1 MDLDYEFTLKD
12 QIFIFKF
19 VEFTNIGFTATTQPM
34 EKTLLLGDEA
44 IAQGAIDA
52 GISGIYAYP
61 GTPSTEIMEYIMN
74 SREAHSKN
82 IRTGWATNEKTA
94 MEASLGMSYAGKR
107 AIVCMKHVGLNV
119 AADAFINSAIT
130 GANGGLIV
138 VAADDPSMHS
148 SQNEQDSRF
157 YGKFA
162 MIPSLEPSNQQEAY
176 DMVHYGFEISERFKV
191 PILMRLTTRLAHSRS
206 GVLRKDPRPQ
216 NPLQLPDNPKQYILL
231 PANARRQ
238 FRHLLDIQGD
248 FQEDADKSNF
258 NLYLD
263 GPDKS
268 LGIVACGIAYN
279 YLLENFSNGKVP
291 YPILKIGQYPLSRP
305 KMKRLYEECEE
316 ILVLED
322 GYPIVEELINSFF
335 GLGKKIKGRLNG
347 TIRRDGELNPNKVGK
362 ALGLTIPETRP
373 IPDLV
378 TNRPPK
384 LCKGCP
390 HIYSYNALNEA
401 LIEYSKG
408 RVFSDIGCYTLGALE
423 PFEAINSCVDMG
435 ASITMAK
442 GAADAGFTPAV
453 AVIGDSTFTHSGMT
467 GLLDAVNDKSS
478 ITVVILDN
486 ATVAMTGGQHSS
498 ALGKIEAICAAL
510 GVEKDH
516 IKIMNPSPKYHE
528 ENMNTFKNEIRY
540 QGVSVIIPRR
550 ECLHTAA
557 RRIKEEKR
565 KTEKE
570 KLPSI
575 V

>member
-1 MDLDYEFTLKD
+1 
-12 QIFIFKF
+12 
-19 VEFTNIGFTATTQPM
+19 M
-34 EKTLLLGDEA
+34 EKVLLLGDEA

-61 GTPSTEIMEYIMN
+61 GTPSTEIMEYVIN
-74 SREAHSKN
+74 SKEASGKS
-82 IRTGWATNEKTA
+82 IRSGWTANEKTA
-94 MEASLGMSYAGKR
+94 MEAALGMSYAGKR
-107 AIVCMKHVGLNV
+107 VIVCMKHVGLNV

-176 DMVHYGFEISERFKV
+176 DMIHYGFDLSEQFGV
-191 PILMRLTTRLAHSRS
+191 PILLRLTTRLAHSRS
-206 GVLRKDPRPQ
+206 GVVRKNPRNQ
-216 NPLQLPDNPKQYILL
+216 NPIQLPKNPRQYILL

-238 FRHLLDIQGD
+238 FRHLIDLQEK
-248 FQEDADKSNF
+248 FQEDADKSLF
-258 NLYLD
+258 NTYID
-263 GPDKS
+263 GTDKS

-279 YLLENFSNGKVP
+279 YLMENFPDGNLS
-291 YPILKIGQYPLSRP
+291 YPVLKIGQYPISRP
-305 KMKRLYEECEE
+305 KMKKLYQECQE

-322 GYPIVEELINSFF
+322 GYPIVEELISNFF
-335 GLGKKIKGRLNG
+335 GQGKKIKGRLDG
-347 TIRRDGELNPNKVGK
+347 TIRRDGELNPGKVAK
-362 ALGLTIPETRP
+362 ALGFSVPETRP
-373 IPDLV
+373 VPELV
-378 TNRPPK
+378 TGRPPK

-401 LIEYSKG
+401 LAEYSKG

-423 PFEAINSCVDMG
+423 PFDAINSCVDMG

-442 GAADAGFTPAV
+442 GAADAGYTPAV

-486 ATVAMTGGQHSS
+486 ATVAMTGGQYSS
-498 ALGKIEAICAAL
+498 AYGKIEAICEAL
-510 GVEKDH
+510 GVQKDH

-528 ENMNTFKNEIRY
+528 ENMNTFKNEINY
-540 QGVSVIIPRR
+540 KGVSVIIPRR

-557 RRIKEEKR
+557 KRIKEEKR

-570 KLPSI
+570 KLQTI